1 MFPSFA
7 PVSPVAP
14 TILMA
19 FFYFGDFLFY
29 IIIYTRETRVT
40 GAIGYIARF
49 ADTKIAL
56 SSGADWGDFIIRYDY
71 LQFSLQIN

>member
-14 TILMA
+14 AILMA
-19 FFYFGDFLFY
+19 FSILDFSLY
-29 IIIYTRETRVT
+29 IIIYTRETRAT

-56 SSGADWGDFIIRYDY
+56 SSGAGWGDFLLDMVI
-71 LQFSLQIN
+71 